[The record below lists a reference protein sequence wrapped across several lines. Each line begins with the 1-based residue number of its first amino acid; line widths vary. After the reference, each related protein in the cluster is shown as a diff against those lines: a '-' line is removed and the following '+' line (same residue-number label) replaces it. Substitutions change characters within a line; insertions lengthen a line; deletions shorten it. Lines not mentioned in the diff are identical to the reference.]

1 MLITN
6 GGAIVRLHQD
16 GRRLKICLFSNP
28 GPFPFGAPATMGKAQ
43 YLGISDHLVLTLME
57 DRYLAGL
64 TAIYAD
70 VPLTPEGKPIRWCG
84 GVLCQPWQGDIWYHI
99 HPLFV
104 RDVPQLLADARDLQ
118 LAACITGIQGAIS
131 RRQYWLVE
139 IPAITASVLLNVD
152 EIVIVR
158 KRRPYAPGKPIPS
171 KVARGEFWQSGAFA
185 EDPAYAAM
193 RRSTPRPAQKK

>member
-1 MLITN
+1 MLVTN

-16 GRRLKICLFSNP
+16 GRRLKVCVYGNP

-43 YLGISDHLVLTLME
+43 YLGIADHLVLTLME

-70 VPLTPEGKPIRWCG
+70 VPRTPSGQPIRWCG

-104 RDVPQLLADARDLQ
+104 RDMDTLLADARDLQ
-118 LAACITGIQGAIS
+118 LAACITGVSGAIS

-139 IPAITASVLLNVD
+139 IPAITPSVLLNVD

-158 KRRPYAPGKPIPS
+158 KRTSYKPKEIMTS
-171 KVARGEFWQSGAFA
+171 QVARGEFWQLGTWD
-185 EDPAYAAM
+185 EDSAYAVM
-193 RRSTPRPAQKK
+193 RRGARPAAQKK